1 LLTTARPSLTQQ
13 EAQQSV
19 LSLEKKLLE
28 KRVMK
33 LESSL
38 KAAEDVEKQL
48 LEVGRLHVTEV
59 NFSLPAITI
68 NTTTCDTLVN
78 MQ

>member
-1 LLTTARPSLTQQ
+1 
-13 EAQQSV
+13 
-19 LSLEKKLLE
+19 
-28 KRVMK
+28 MK